1 MNVKQ
6 IPRYSVFANDQLWGS
21 YLTLDAAKEVL
32 ERLRRK
38 GFAAK
43 IVERIR
49 IW

>member
-1 MNVKQ
+1 MKVKQ

-21 YLTLDAAKEVL
+21 YLTLEAAKEAL
-32 ERLRRK
+32 GRLKRK

-43 IVERIR
+43 IVERLR